1 LPEHGSPQEFTASQ
15 GGLRLDQFLAAQ
27 GLELTRSQ
35 LHRLIEE
42 GQVQLNGRP
51 ARPSQRVKPGD
62 RVTLTIP
69 PPRTLELA
77 PQAIPL
83 TVVYQDA
90 ELLVVDKPAG
100 LAVHPG
106 PGHPDRTLVNALL
119 ALCPDLPGV
128 GGAVRPGIVHRL
140 DKDTS
145 GLMVVAKTDRSHHAL
160 STQIKDRQV
169 TKGYL
174 ALAVGVPD
182 PPQGVVDA
190 PIARDPRHRQRMAVV
205 VGGREAR
212 TRYRVLERLAGRSP
226 SSEGYSLLELYL
238 ETGRTHQIRV
248 HLAYLGHPLLGDA
261 VYGKASPLLGRQFLH
276 AYHLAFRHPVS
287 GQPLD
292 LRSPLP
298 TELEG
303 VLLEMGS
310 QYAAS
315 PVGYGADS
323 RSGFMQ

>member
-1 LPEHGSPQEFTASQ
+1 MAQ
-15 GGLRLDQFLAAQ
+15 GGQRLDQFLAAQ

-35 LHRLIEE
+35 VQRLIEE
-42 GQVQLNGRP
+42 GHVQLNGQP
-51 ARPSQRVKPGD
+51 ARPAQRVKPAD

-69 PPRTLELA
+69 PPRTLDLV
-77 PQAIPL
+77 PQAMPL

-145 GLMVVAKTDRSHHAL
+145 GLMVVAKTHRAHLAL
-160 STQIKDRQV
+160 SAQIKDRQV

-174 ALAVGVPD
+174 ALGVGHLD
-182 PPQGVVDA
+182 SPQGVVDA
-190 PIARDPRHRQRMAVV
+190 PIARDPHHRQRMAVV
-205 VGGREAR
+205 LGGREAR
-212 TRYRVLERLAGRSP
+212 TRYWVVERLAGRSP
-226 SSEGYSLLELYL
+226 SAEGHSLLEMYL

-261 VYGKASPLLGRQFLH
+261 VYGKASPLLARQFLH
-276 AYHLAFRHPVS
+276 ACHLAFQHPVT
-287 GQPLD
+287 GQALD
-292 LRSPLP
+292 FRAPLP
-298 TELEG
+298 EDLQG
-303 VLLEMGS
+303 VLEQLGS
-310 QYAAS
+310 RYAAA
-315 PVGYGADS
+315 PVA
-323 RSGFMQ
+323 